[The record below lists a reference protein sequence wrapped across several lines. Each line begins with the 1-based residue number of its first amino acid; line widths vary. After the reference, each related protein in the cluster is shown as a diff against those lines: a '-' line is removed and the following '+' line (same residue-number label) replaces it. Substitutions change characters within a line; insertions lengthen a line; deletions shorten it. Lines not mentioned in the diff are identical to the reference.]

1 MIKFLLKGI
10 LRDRNRSLLP
20 VIIVTI
26 GVMLTVFLSGY
37 IRGVMGD
44 MIDMT
49 ARFQTGHLKVMSEAY
64 ADNQDQMPNDL
75 ALLGV
80 QDLKAELE
88 SSFPNYQWATRIR
101 FGGLVDVPTEDGN
114 TKSQGP
120 GVGLAIDL
128 FSNGGG
134 ELERLNIENS
144 LVRGAIPKRSGEA
157 LLSDDFA
164 KKLEVK
170 PGDDITFFGSTM
182 NGSMTFQ
189 NFTLSG
195 TIKFGN
201 SAMDRGLIILDITDA
216 QAMLDM
222 EDGAGEILGYNKAG
236 AYFDEEAKE
245 MAQSFN
251 TRFAQEEDEFKPVMF
266 TLGQQN
272 DMASMINYTDNM
284 AAIFVAI
291 FVFAMSLV
299 LWNTGLLGGLRRY
312 QEFGIRLALGE
323 SKGQIYR
330 SLFSEA
336 VLIGAIG
343 SALGTVIGLF
353 FCFLLQKYGIDI
365 SEMMPAESSMMY
377 PNVLRAKMSPDLYYI
392 GFIPGL
398 FSMVFGN
405 MLAGLGIYKRET
417 AQLFKE
423 LEV

>member
-10 LRDRNRSLLP
+10 LRDKNRSMLP
-20 VIIVTI
+20 IIIVSI

-37 IRGVMGD
+37 LRGVMGD
-44 MIDMT
+44 MVDMT
-49 ARFQTGHLKVMSEAY
+49 ARFQTGHVKVMTEAY
-64 ADNQDQMPNDL
+64 AENQGQMPNDL

-80 QDLKAELE
+80 NAIKADLE
-88 SSFPNYQWATRIR
+88 SNFSEFNWTTRIR
-101 FGGLVDVPTEDGN
+101 FGGLVDVPTPDGN
-114 TKSQGP
+114 TRSQGP
-120 GVGLAIDL
+120 GAGLAIDL
-128 FSNGGG
+128 FSKGSG
-134 ELERLNIENS
+134 EIERLNMQHAMVHGS
-144 LVRGAIPKRSGEA
+144 IPKKRGEA
-157 LLSDDFA
+157 ILSDDFA
-164 KKLEVK
+164 KKLEVEI
-170 PGDDITFFGSTM
+170 GEVITFFGSTM

-189 NFTLSG
+189 NFILAG

-201 SAMDRGLIILDITDA
+201 SAIDKGAIIIDISDA
-216 QAMLDM
+216 QFMLDM
-222 EDGAGEILGYNKAG
+222 EDGAGEILGFSKAG
-236 AYFDEEAKE
+236 AYFDEDAK
-245 MAQSFN
+245 ALARIFN
-251 TRFAQEEDEFKPVMF
+251 ARFDGDTDEFKPLMV

-272 DMASMINYTDNM
+272 NMESMINYIDNM
-284 AAIFVAI
+284 AAIFVGI

-343 SALGTVIGLF
+343 SSFGTGIGLV
-353 FCFLLQKYGIDI
+353 CAFLLQKYGIDI
-365 SEMMPAESSMMY
+365 SEMMPENNMMY
-377 PNVLRAKMSPDLYYI
+377 PNVLRARMTPDLYYI

-398 FSMVFGN
+398 FSMVIGN

>member
-1 MIKFLLKGI
+1 MIRFLLKGI
-10 LRDRNRSLLP
+10 LRDKNRSLLP
-20 VIIVTI
+20 IIIISI

-49 ARFQTGHLKVMSEAY
+49 ARFQTGHMKVMSEAY

-80 QDLKAELE
+80 NKLKADLE
-88 SSFPNYQWATRIR
+88 SSFPDYDWTTRIK
-101 FGGLVDVPTEDGN
+101 FGGLVDIPAEDGN

-120 GVGLAIDL
+120 GAGLALDL
-128 FSNGGG
+128 FENRGG
-134 ELERLNIENS
+134 EIERLNIENAM
-144 LVRGAIPKRSGEA
+144 VRGVIPSKSGEA

-164 KKLEVK
+164 KKLKVEI
-170 PGDDITFFGSTM
+170 GEDITFFGSTM
-182 NGSMTFQ
+182 NGSMTFK
-189 NFTLSG
+189 NFILAG
-195 TIKFGN
+195 TVKFGN
-201 SAMDRGLIILDITDA
+201 SAMDKGLIIVDVTDA
-216 QAMLDM
+216 QTMLDM
-222 EDGAGEILGYNKAG
+222 DDGAGEILGYHKAG
-236 AYFDEEAKE
+236 AYFDDEATELANVYNAKY
-245 MAQSFN
+245 ADD
-251 TRFAQEEDEFKPVMF
+251 TDEFKPLML

-272 DMASMINYTDNM
+272 GMESMLDYTENM
-284 AAIFVAI
+284 SAIFVAI

-343 SALGTVIGLF
+343 SLVGTGIGLF

-365 SEMMPAESSMMY
+365 SEMIPENNMMY
-377 PNVLRAKMSPDLYYI
+377 PNVLRAKMTPDLYYV

-398 FSMVFGN
+398 FSMVLGN

>member
-1 MIKFLLKGI
+1 MIRFLLKGI
-10 LRDRNRSLLP
+10 LRDKNRSLLP
-20 VIIVTI
+20 IIIVTI

-44 MIDMT
+44 MIDLT
-49 ARFQTGHLKVMSEAY
+49 ARFQTGHVKVMSEAY
-64 ADNQDQMPNDL
+64 ADNQDQTPNDL

-80 QDLKAELE
+80 EQLKAELA
-88 SSFPNYQWATRIR
+88 STFPDYDWTARIR
-101 FGGLVDVPTEDGN
+101 FGGLVDVPGEDGD

-120 GVGLAIDL
+120 GVGLAVDL
-128 FSNGGG
+128 FSNKGK
-134 ELERLNIENS
+134 EIERLNIENA
-144 LVRGAIPKRSGEA
+144 LVSGSIPKQSGEA

-164 KKLEVK
+164 KKLGLSL
-170 PGDDITFFGSTM
+170 GDDVTFFGSTM
-182 NGSMTFQ
+182 NGSMTFR

-195 TIKFGN
+195 TIRFGN
-201 SAMDRGLIILDITDA
+201 SAMDRGAIIVDITDA

-222 EDGAGEILGYNKAG
+222 EDGAGELLGYRKAG
-236 AYFDEEAKE
+236 AYFDDEARE
-245 MAQSFN
+245 TANAFN
-251 TRFAQEEDEFKPVMF
+251 AKYNGLEDEFKPLML

-272 DMASMINYTDNM
+272 NMAAMIRYTDNM
-284 AAIFVAI
+284 AAIFVGI

-343 SALGTVIGLF
+343 SAVGTGIGLI
-353 FCFLLQKYGIDI
+353 FCFLLQKYGFDI
-365 SEMMPAESSMMY
+365 SDMAPDNNMMY
-377 PNVLRAKMSPDLYYI
+377 PNVLRAKMTPDLYYI

-423 LEV
+423 MEV

>member
-1 MIKFLLKGI
+1 M
-10 LRDRNRSLLP
+10 LP
-20 VIIVTI
+20 IIIVSI

-44 MIDMT
+44 MIDMS
-49 ARFQTGHLKVMSEAY
+49 ARFQTGHVKVMSEAY
-64 ADNQDQMPNDL
+64 AENQEQMPNDL

-80 QDLKAELE
+80 AQIKSNLE
-88 SSFPNYQWATRIR
+88 SKYADYEWVSRIR
-101 FGGLVDVPTEDGN
+101 FGGLVDVPLPDGN

-120 GVGLAIDL
+120 GAGIAIDL
-128 FSNGGG
+128 FSSGG
-134 ELERLNIENS
+134 EEIERFNIKNS
-144 LVRGAIPKRSGEA
+144 LEKGGIPTKGGEA
-157 LLSDDFA
+157 ILTDEFA
-164 KKLEVK
+164 KKLNVK
-170 PGDDITFFGSTM
+170 IGDEITFFGSTM
-182 NGSMTFQ
+182 NGSMTFK
-189 NFTLSG
+189 NFVLTG

-201 SAMDRGLIILDITDA
+201 LAMDRGTMIIDISDA

-222 EDGAGEILGYNKAG
+222 DDGAGEILGFRKAG
-236 AYFDEEAKE
+236 AYYDDEVKE
-245 MAQSFN
+245 MAAGYN
-251 TRFAQEEDEFKPVMF
+251 AAFANDTDEFKPKMV

-272 DMASMINYTDNM
+272 NMASMIDYTDNM
-284 AAIFVAI
+284 SAIFVAI
-291 FVFAMSLV
+291 FVFAMSIV

-343 SALGTVIGLF
+343 SALGTGIGLF
-353 FCFLLQKYGIDI
+353 FCFLLQKHGFDI
-365 SEMMPAESSMMY
+365 SDMMPESSMLY
-377 PNVLRAKMSPDLYYI
+377 PNVLRAKMTPDLYYV

-423 LEV
+423 FEV